1 MDVQEA
7 EEMSLTHLRDF
18 KIKRKL
24 NHDPEHKLVAIEGYF
39 TWDKDRPALLL
50 LEKSILSM
58 DSVKNRNAK
67 ITMHSPFHI
76 IQESSALYCTLTQD
90 YLKENTFSLD
100 WVYNILDHK
109 KEQEHIL
116 FENSDPE
123 SGYIVAK
130 DYNWDGKNIE
140 DMHYLAIVHSRNISS
155 LRSLRSEHLPIL
167 KNIYKDGTKA
177 IFDKHG
183 IRPSQMRVYLHY
195 QPSFYHLHVH
205 FVPLLN
211 QKGGIHVEKAH
222 LLQDIIDNIENYPN
236 FYEEAS
242 ISFGLK
248 ESDRL
253 YQYYKDA
260 GYNFEL
266 APNPEANHD
275 NLLTFFKYLGQ
286 AKHEP
291 CGEHWLMTFG
301 ESAWRM
307 AILSMCLPS
316 SVDRVRLCK
325 ISLTSA
331 FTCFGTKTD
340 QNSQWSSKL
349 SEVKKE
355 LFRLLPFSKAVELYD
370 MYSFHVATRMGQ
382 NCNSNLSTA
391 YRGIL
396 EVEEALLQ
404 TEELAKEEELSHEEV
419 MRILINRMDKAKF
432 MGYEKYEKT
441 GWVRFGV
448 NNPETVASHMFRM
461 GLMSLIFSDCTSK
474 DIRNGSSVIVS
485 LLHDVAEYKH
495 AREMKAIG
503 DITKPLRGDLGLD
516 IFTNFERYEFQKD
529 AEAKL
534 TKEIDKL
541 DMIIQAHEYEVMKKE
556 KFLQE
561 FFDSTVGK
569 NIFAIDVTKNM
580 LNTWLI
586 SEPNLTNNLTILF
599 LYQ

>member
-1 MDVQEA
+1 
-7 EEMSLTHLRDF
+7 
-18 KIKRKL
+18 
-24 NHDPEHKLVAIEGYF
+24 
-39 TWDKDRPALLL
+39 
-50 LEKSILSM
+50 
-58 DSVKNRNAK
+58 
-67 ITMHSPFHI
+67 
-76 IQESSALYCTLTQD
+76 
-90 YLKENTFSLD
+90 
-100 WVYNILDHK
+100 
-109 KEQEHIL
+109 
-116 FENSDPE
+116 
-123 SGYIVAK
+123 
-130 DYNWDGKNIE
+130 
-140 DMHYLAIVHSRNISS
+140 MHYLAIVHSRNISS

-432 MGYEKYEKT
+432 MGYEKYEKFGDDSEFRSIIKFIQQVSSLTKLKRT

-485 LLHDVAEYKH
+485 LLHDVAECIVGDITPVDGVSNEDKH

-569 NIFAIDVTKNM
+569 NIFAIDVTKKHAQHLVNIRAKF
-580 LNTWLI
+580 N
-586 SEPNLTNNLTILF
+586 
-599 LYQ
+599 